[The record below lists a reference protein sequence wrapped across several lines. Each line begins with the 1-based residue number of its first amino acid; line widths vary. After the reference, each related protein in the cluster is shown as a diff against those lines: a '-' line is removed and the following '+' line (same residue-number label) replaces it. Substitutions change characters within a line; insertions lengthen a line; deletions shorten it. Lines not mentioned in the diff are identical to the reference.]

1 MIPILYKIGNQWA
14 KGEIDIATEHVCSN
28 AINTLIDLINQQ
40 NSKRISKNN
49 YITRPIIV
57 STPEGELHSIGCK
70 MIESLLLE
78 KGYKIYNTT
87 SSLPTNSIQSYLNNT
102 NSALLIISVTLQE
115 NLNSTIRF
123 VQQVRKSSN
132 IPIIVG
138 GNAIESASKSQI
150 KLLEQIEKVYLN
162 LDKLDDIIIHIKL
175 LMNT

>member
-1 MIPILYKIGNQWA
+1 MTG
-14 KGEIDIATEHVCSN
+14 
-28 AINTLIDLINQQ
+28 
-40 NSKRISKNN
+40 
-49 YITRPIIV
+49 PIIV

-70 MIESLLLE
+70 IIESLLLE

-138 GNAIESASKSQI
+138 GNAIKSASKSQI
-150 KLLEQIEKVYLN
+150 KLLEQI
-162 LDKLDDIIIHIKL
+162 
-175 LMNT
+175 